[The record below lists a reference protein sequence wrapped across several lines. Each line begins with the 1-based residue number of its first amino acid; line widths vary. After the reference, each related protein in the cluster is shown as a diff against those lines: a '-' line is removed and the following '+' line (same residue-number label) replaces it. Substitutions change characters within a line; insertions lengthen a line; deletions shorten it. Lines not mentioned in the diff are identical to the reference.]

1 MSPNHFAEIE
11 AAAPAQ
17 GIDEVLVRE

>member
-1 MSPNHFAEIE
+1 MRPNHFAEIE
-11 AAAPAQ
+11 TAAPAQ

>member
-11 AAAPAQ
+11 TAAPAQ